1 MMEKNPF
8 DTNGEECD
16 DGKYDTEEYDDCA
29 GNGETSRR
37 EPAAETI
44 LLCADGMILIFII
57 SIITIEWN
65 VRNNH

>member
-29 GNGETSRR
+29 GNGETSCR
-37 EPAAETI
+37 EPAAETV
-44 LLCADGMILIFII
+44 LLCEDGMILIFIN
-57 SIITIEWN
+57 IIPIIIGM